1 MQGGT
6 FSQRESLNGQIK
18 YLNVPRIRL
27 KDLQGLCSGCRLN
40 CFCAFTHLVA
50 AKHTWCGTCPSEY
63 TTGALSTYA
72 CGAAT
77 ALSVWGTFSAFQTS
91 WASTNSRTVC
101 FSEAPQPHPQ
111 AVTIPTLCLL
121 PMRFRSGTVHCLS
134 SHGWLVSLA
143 QCLLRVFTWWHAT
156 TPFFF
161 SASRRPRCGVV
172 HPCRGRLA
180 DTALIP
186 LPSFYS
192 TNVKGWSC
200 CVFCDPIGVPRKW
213 WQGRHHSLLMF
224 SASLFW
230 CLAYAWE

>member
-1 MQGGT
+1 MRVVQLPHCLSEELFQLFKQAGDPRT
-6 FSQRESLNGQIK
+6 QEPCVFLRLPSPILGQS
-18 YLNVPRIRL
+18 PFP
-27 KDLQGLCSGCRLN
+27 LCVSCR
-40 CFCAFTHLVA
+40 CDFEGH
-50 AKHTWCGTCPSEY
+50 S
-63 TTGALSTYA
+63 
-72 CGAAT
+72 
-77 ALSVWGTFSAFQTS
+77 
-91 WASTNSRTVC
+91 
-101 FSEAPQPHPQ
+101 
-111 AVTIPTLCLL
+111 
-121 PMRFRSGTVHCLS
+121 LS

-143 QCLLRVFTWWHAT
+143 QCLLRLFTWWHAT

-161 SASRRPRCGVV
+161 SASCRPRCDMV
-172 HPCRGRLA
+172 HPCRRRLA
-180 DTALIP
+180 NTALIP